1 MPSFRV
7 ADKFL
12 YSKCGAVNMCTGV
25 ICSRVGTG
33 DIAEASRVNWGTK
46 VLQGRVKK
54 AEQQNGLT
62 PCRLVVCGM
71 KIQLIRK
78 CLHSKEAGKTQ
89 NG

>member
-54 AEQQNGLT
+54 AED
-62 PCRLVVCGM
+62 LVWVV
-71 KIQLIRK
+71 KRHNSQESR
-78 CLHSKEAGKTQ
+78 AG
-89 NG
+89 